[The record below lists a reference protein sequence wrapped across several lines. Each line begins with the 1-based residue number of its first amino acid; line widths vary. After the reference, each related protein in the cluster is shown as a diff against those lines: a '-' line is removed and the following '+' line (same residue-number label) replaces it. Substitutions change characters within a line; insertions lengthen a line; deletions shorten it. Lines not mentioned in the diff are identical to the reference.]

1 MVVRTSGMMAAQAA
15 ATVPLRITM
24 TQTVAMI
31 AGADQMVAVAA
42 MAGEVE
48 EEIDQRREEM
58 KKPRK
63 FPCGA

>member
-1 MVVRTSGMMAAQAA
+1 M
-15 ATVPLRITM
+15 
-24 TQTVAMI
+24 AMI
-31 AGADQMVAVAA
+31 AAADQMVAVAA

-48 EEIDQRREEM
+48 EEIDRRHEEM